1 MTPGSEAAMKA
12 SHFHRSWK
20 YCAEPPAAVFPNK
33 QRVHADTPAQDL
45 ISAKAIKIQAIIP
58 DKLKTG
64 KRKEDVHEKNIMD
77 RWVGCLF
84 SLFDLCGRSGKSF

>member
-1 MTPGSEAAMKA
+1 MKA

-20 YCAEPPAAVFPNK
+20 YCAESPVAVFPNK
-33 QRVHADTPAQDL
+33 QSVYADAPAHDL
-45 ISAKAIKIQAIIP
+45 ISATAVKTQAIIP

-77 RWVGCLF
+77 RCVGCLF
-84 SLFDLCGRSGKSF
+84 SFIDLCSRPGKTI